1 MHCWWEC
8 ELIQPLWRIRWRFL
22 KKLKTELPYEPAV
35 PLLGIPRETM
45 IQKDIRTP
53 MFTAALFTTARTWK
67 QPSCPSTDERI
78 KKLWY
83 IHTME
88 YYSPTKRP
96 VIQSEG
102 SQKEKNKNCIL
113 THTYGI

>member
-1 MHCWWEC
+1 MEVPSTV
-8 ELIQPLWRIRWRFL
+8 LGIKPPRD
-22 KKLKTELPYEPAV
+22 PAT
-35 PLLGIPRETM
+35 PLLGIYPEKT
-45 IQKDIRTP
+45 ITQKDTRTP
-53 MFTAALFTTARTWK
+53 TFTAALFTTARTWK